1 MNAIDGSRIAKSGYQ
16 NEIDMA
22 REFTRWRNSIYAQR
36 WLNHMNYNLYDITSV
51 YAICNGYGDSDSN
64 IGSRLHK
71 SKTDV
76 RLLINL
82 RGCDTHCTENIQVKL
97 VSNKNGLNQ
106 IDKKWVDR
114 YVQMWNIQGN
124 VANILKRFT
133 GEIPPNIENPRDH
146 RRMFMDEFSHEER
159 NSLLEFL
166 RDRKDMIMENIFV
179 GTGEELDAEW
189 MLVVQRY
196 NRQYLTGIRSIDS
209 VIDIFRNGD
218 VRISAKGSVKIGK
231 VLMQRKGGDAG
242 RWTSNM
248 LQFKIDPSEIVV

>member
-1 MNAIDGSRIAKSGYQ
+1 
-16 NEIDMA
+16 
-22 REFTRWRNSIYAQR
+22 
-36 WLNHMNYNLYDITSV
+36 
-51 YAICNGYGDSDSN
+51 
-64 IGSRLHK
+64 
-71 SKTDV
+71 
-76 RLLINL
+76 
-82 RGCDTHCTENIQVKL
+82 
-97 VSNKNGLNQ
+97 
-106 IDKKWVDR
+106 
-114 YVQMWNIQGN
+114 
-124 VANILKRFT
+124 
-133 GEIPPNIENPRDH
+133 
-146 RRMFMDEFSHEER
+146 
-159 NSLLEFL
+159 
-166 RDRKDMIMENIFV
+166 MIMENIFV